1 MISINSSNNFSAVLK
16 NNFRRYAAL
25 FIVFQIFA
33 VLFSGFLISFYAD
46 SYDGSYNS
54 TNNITNTFSDI
65 CMPLFAFFC
74 SIEAFILVAVMF
86 RGIYSKRASDFYFS
100 LPVKRGAWFNA
111 DFLFGVI
118 SFAVS
123 YAIFCIS
130 SIIVI
135 NSNMLR
141 QFRFVNL
148 EAGCF
153 LKYAFMSFTALIV
166 VYTVFVMCA
175 VIAGRMWQYILLSFI
190 SSLALYAGAAGFICY
205 LNTVYG
211 FWLNLENS
219 YIASA
224 VSLAFSGI
232 SDFSVLKFFL
242 AVAVQFAVFYV
253 VGYLSFKKRK
263 AEVAEN
269 KLSGKLLPIV
279 LTVTC
284 FLAEIF
290 VCLGIGN
297 EVAFSGRIIAAIIMV
312 SVTAL
317 ILSAVFFRK
326 AFSKPVFISLLGAVI
341 LSALTIFSV
350 QLIPEKTYVNVAPEA
365 DEIEAVSICSYGGLG
380 SSSIV
385 DLLYGVDYLNI
396 SSEYGYESYEFLT
409 DEAKEKAVE
418 LHKKILSEETRN
430 NIYSNSYYENGYTAL
445 EMEYRLKNGKAIKRL
460 YNICTEDIL
469 DEYVSL
475 FQTNEGMGM
484 LESFQ
489 INTEEVL
496 FATAEFTSDNTFDHD
511 AFNEKIIL
519 IENVDFDK
527 LLDCIKK
534 DYQNE
539 EAPDF
544 LCSADLRLNYW
555 NYSELDSELCIA
567 FWKFSETA
575 SDSVRDKMKN
585 LSPREM
591 LVFEDRY
598 MDQKETEEEWIEKSF
613 FYISEKDGYTVS
625 YLKDLGYKF

>member
-1 MISINSSNNFSAVLK
+1 MK

-232 SDFSVLKFFL
+232 SDFSVLKFFF
-242 AVAVQFAVFYV
+242 AAAVQFAVFYV

-350 QLIPEKTYVNVAPEA
+350 QLIPEKIYVNVAPEA
-365 DEIEAVSICSYGGLG
+365 DEIEAVSIYDYNALG
-380 SSSIV
+380 SSDIT
-385 DLLYGVDYLNI
+385 DLLYGINYLNI
-396 SSEYGYESYEFLT
+396 SDESEVRNYQFLT

-418 LHKKILSEETRN
+418 LHKKLLSEKTRN
-430 NIYSNSYYENGYTAL
+430 NNSNGFDEGGDTTL
-445 EMEYRLKNGKAIKRL
+445 GIEYRLKNGKTIRRVYTVLTKDIIEEGIALFKTDEGINGIEGFD
-460 YNICTEDIL
+460 YNSEDIIFSVFGLYADDYENSFYIEKTDCRKLRECVQKDIMNRAASEFAGSAGLPFLTMWEDYDSDL
-469 DEYVSL
+469 DNEPEKDIYTLSFFIFKAGVPVSERVKMEKL
-475 FQTNEGMGM
+475 SPKEIVKYDSEFY
-484 LESFQ
+484 LQ
-489 INTEEVL
+489 IEEVS
-496 FATAEFTSDNTFDHD
+496 FYID
-511 AFNEKIIL
+511 
-519 IENVDFDK
+519 
-527 LLDCIKK
+527 
-534 DYQNE
+534 
-539 EAPDF
+539 
-544 LCSADLRLNYW
+544 
-555 NYSELDSELCIA
+555 
-567 FWKFSETA
+567 
-575 SDSVRDKMKN
+575 
-585 LSPREM
+585 
-591 LVFEDRY
+591 
-598 MDQKETEEEWIEKSF
+598 MDQDIN
-613 FYISEKDGYTVS
+613 TVS
-625 YLKDLGYKF
+625 YLEELGYNFNIR

>member
-1 MISINSSNNFSAVLK
+1 MISINSSNNFSTVLK

-242 AVAVQFAVFYV
+242 AAAVQFAVFYV

-297 EVAFSGRIIAAIIMV
+297 EVAFLGRIIAAIIMV

-350 QLIPEKTYVNVAPEA
+350 QLIPEKIYVNVAPEA
-365 DEIEAVSICSYGGLG
+365 DEIEAVSIYDYNALG
-380 SSSIV
+380 SSDIT
-385 DLLYGVDYLNI
+385 DLLYGINYLNI
-396 SSEYGYESYEFLT
+396 SDESEVRNYKFLT

-418 LHKKILSEETRN
+418 LHKKLLSEKTRN
-430 NIYSNSYYENGYTAL
+430 NSNGFDEGGDTTL
-445 EMEYRLKNGKAIKRL
+445 GIEYRLKNGRTIRRVYTVLTKDIIEEGIALFKTDEGINGIEGFD
-460 YNICTEDIL
+460 YNSEDIIFSVFGLYADDYENSFYIEKTDCRKLRECVQKDIMNREASEFAGSAGLPFLTMWEDYDSDL
-469 DEYVSL
+469 DNEPEKDIYTLSFFIFKAGVPVSERVKMEKL
-475 FQTNEGMGM
+475 SPKEIVKYDSEFY
-484 LESFQ
+484 LQ
-489 INTEEVL
+489 IEEVS
-496 FATAEFTSDNTFDHD
+496 FYID
-511 AFNEKIIL
+511 
-519 IENVDFDK
+519 
-527 LLDCIKK
+527 
-534 DYQNE
+534 
-539 EAPDF
+539 
-544 LCSADLRLNYW
+544 
-555 NYSELDSELCIA
+555 
-567 FWKFSETA
+567 
-575 SDSVRDKMKN
+575 
-585 LSPREM
+585 
-591 LVFEDRY
+591 
-598 MDQKETEEEWIEKSF
+598 MDQDIN
-613 FYISEKDGYTVS
+613 TVS
-625 YLKDLGYKF
+625 YLEELGYNFNIR

>member
-232 SDFSVLKFFL
+232 SDFSVLKFFF
-242 AVAVQFAVFYV
+242 AAAVQFAVFYV

-350 QLIPEKTYVNVAPEA
+350 QLIPEKIYVNVAPEA
-365 DEIEAVSICSYGGLG
+365 DEIEAVSIYDYNALG
-380 SSSIV
+380 SSDIT
-385 DLLYGVDYLNI
+385 DLLYGINYLNI
-396 SSEYGYESYEFLT
+396 SDESEVRNYKFLT

-418 LHKKILSEETRN
+418 LHKKLLSEKTRN
-430 NIYSNSYYENGYTAL
+430 NSNGFDEGGDTTL
-445 EMEYRLKNGKAIKRL
+445 GIEYRLKNGRTIRRVYTVLTKDIIEEGIALFKTDEGINGIEGFD
-460 YNICTEDIL
+460 YNSEDIIFSVFGLYADDYENSFYIEKTDCRKLRECVQKDIMNREASEFAGLAGLPFLTMWEDYDSDL
-469 DEYVSL
+469 DNEPEKDIYTLSFFIFKAGVPVSERVKMEKL
-475 FQTNEGMGM
+475 SPKEIVKYDSEFY
-484 LESFQ
+484 LQ
-489 INTEEVL
+489 IEEVS
-496 FATAEFTSDNTFDHD
+496 FYID
-511 AFNEKIIL
+511 
-519 IENVDFDK
+519 
-527 LLDCIKK
+527 
-534 DYQNE
+534 
-539 EAPDF
+539 
-544 LCSADLRLNYW
+544 
-555 NYSELDSELCIA
+555 
-567 FWKFSETA
+567 
-575 SDSVRDKMKN
+575 
-585 LSPREM
+585 
-591 LVFEDRY
+591 
-598 MDQKETEEEWIEKSF
+598 MDQDIN
-613 FYISEKDGYTVS
+613 TVS
-625 YLKDLGYKF
+625 YLEELGYNFNIR

>member
-141 QFRFVNL
+141 QFRFINL

-219 YIASA
+219 YIAAA

-242 AVAVQFAVFYV
+242 AAAVQFAVFYV

-350 QLIPEKTYVNVAPEA
+350 QLIPEKIYVNVAPEA
-365 DEIEAVSICSYGGLG
+365 DEIEAVSIYDYNALG
-380 SSSIV
+380 SSDIT
-385 DLLYGVDYLNI
+385 DLLYGINYLNI
-396 SSEYGYESYEFLT
+396 SDESEVRNYKFLT

-418 LHKKILSEETRN
+418 LHKKLLSEKTRN
-430 NIYSNSYYENGYTAL
+430 NSNGFDEGGDTTL
-445 EMEYRLKNGKAIKRL
+445 GIEYRLKNGRTIRRVYTVLTKDIIEEGIALFKTDEGINGIEGFD
-460 YNICTEDIL
+460 YNSEDIIFSVFGLYADDYENSFYIEKTDCRKLRECVQKDIMNREASEFAGLAGLPFLTMWEDYDSDL
-469 DEYVSL
+469 DNEPEKDIYTLSFFIFKAGVPVSERVKMEKL
-475 FQTNEGMGM
+475 SPKEIVKYDSEFY
-484 LESFQ
+484 LQ
-489 INTEEVL
+489 IEEVS
-496 FATAEFTSDNTFDHD
+496 FYID
-511 AFNEKIIL
+511 
-519 IENVDFDK
+519 
-527 LLDCIKK
+527 
-534 DYQNE
+534 
-539 EAPDF
+539 
-544 LCSADLRLNYW
+544 
-555 NYSELDSELCIA
+555 
-567 FWKFSETA
+567 
-575 SDSVRDKMKN
+575 
-585 LSPREM
+585 
-591 LVFEDRY
+591 
-598 MDQKETEEEWIEKSF
+598 MDQDIN
-613 FYISEKDGYTVS
+613 TVS
-625 YLKDLGYKF
+625 YLEELGYNFNIK

>member
-141 QFRFVNL
+141 QSRFVNL

-211 FWLNLENS
+211 FWLDLENS

-242 AVAVQFAVFYV
+242 AAAVQFAVFYV

-297 EVAFSGRIIAAIIMV
+297 EVALSGRIIAAIIMV

-350 QLIPEKTYVNVAPEA
+350 QLIPEKIYVNVAPEA
-365 DEIEAVSICSYGGLG
+365 DEIEAVSIYDYNALG
-380 SSSIV
+380 SSDIT
-385 DLLYGVDYLNI
+385 DLLYGINYLNI
-396 SSEYGYESYEFLT
+396 SDESEVRNYKFLT

-418 LHKKILSEETRN
+418 LHKKLLLEKTRN
-430 NIYSNSYYENGYTAL
+430 NSNGFDEGGDTTL
-445 EMEYRLKNGKAIKRL
+445 GIEYRLKNGKTIRRVYTVLTKDIIEEGIALFKTDEGINGIEGFD
-460 YNICTEDIL
+460 YNSEDIIFSVFGLYADDYENSFYIEKTDCRKLRECVQKDIMNREASEFAGSAGLPFLTMWEDYDSDL
-469 DEYVSL
+469 DNEPEKDIYTLSFFIFKAGVPVSERVKMEKL
-475 FQTNEGMGM
+475 SPKEIVKYDSEFY
-484 LESFQ
+484 LQ
-489 INTEEVL
+489 IEEVS
-496 FATAEFTSDNTFDHD
+496 FYID
-511 AFNEKIIL
+511 
-519 IENVDFDK
+519 
-527 LLDCIKK
+527 
-534 DYQNE
+534 
-539 EAPDF
+539 
-544 LCSADLRLNYW
+544 
-555 NYSELDSELCIA
+555 
-567 FWKFSETA
+567 
-575 SDSVRDKMKN
+575 
-585 LSPREM
+585 
-591 LVFEDRY
+591 
-598 MDQKETEEEWIEKSF
+598 MDQDIN
-613 FYISEKDGYTVS
+613 TVS
-625 YLKDLGYKF
+625 YLEELGYNFNIR

>member
-141 QFRFVNL
+141 QFRFINL

-219 YIASA
+219 YIAAA

-242 AVAVQFAVFYV
+242 AAAVQFAVFYV

-350 QLIPEKTYVNVAPEA
+350 QLIPEKIYVNVAPEA
-365 DEIEAVSICSYGGLG
+365 DEIEAVSIYDYNALG
-380 SSSIV
+380 SSDIT
-385 DLLYGVDYLNI
+385 DLLYGINYLNI
-396 SSEYGYESYEFLT
+396 SDESEVRNYKFLT

-418 LHKKILSEETRN
+418 LHKKLLSEKTRN
-430 NIYSNSYYENGYTAL
+430 NSNGFDEGGDTTL
-445 EMEYRLKNGKAIKRL
+445 GIEYRLKNGRTIRRVYTVLTKDIIEEGIALFKTDEGINGIEGFD
-460 YNICTEDIL
+460 YNSEDIIFSVFGLYADDYENSFYIEKTDCRKLRECVQKDIMNREASEFAGLAGLPFLTMWEDYDSDL
-469 DEYVSL
+469 DNEPEKDIYTLSFFIFKAGVPVSERVKMEKL
-475 FQTNEGMGM
+475 SPKEIVKYDSEFY
-484 LESFQ
+484 LQ
-489 INTEEVL
+489 IEEVS
-496 FATAEFTSDNTFDHD
+496 FYID
-511 AFNEKIIL
+511 
-519 IENVDFDK
+519 
-527 LLDCIKK
+527 
-534 DYQNE
+534 
-539 EAPDF
+539 
-544 LCSADLRLNYW
+544 
-555 NYSELDSELCIA
+555 
-567 FWKFSETA
+567 
-575 SDSVRDKMKN
+575 
-585 LSPREM
+585 
-591 LVFEDRY
+591 
-598 MDQKETEEEWIEKSF
+598 MDQDIN
-613 FYISEKDGYTVS
+613 TVS
-625 YLKDLGYKF
+625 YLEELGYNFNIR

>member
-242 AVAVQFAVFYV
+242 AAAVQFAVFYV

-350 QLIPEKTYVNVAPEA
+350 QLIPEKIYVNVAPEA

-418 LHKKILSEETRN
+418 LHKKLLSEKTRN
-430 NIYSNSYYENGYTAL
+430 NSNGFDEGGDTTL
-445 EMEYRLKNGKAIKRL
+445 GIEYRLKNGRTIRRVYTVLTKDIIEEGIALFKTDEGINGIEGFD
-460 YNICTEDIL
+460 YNSEDIIFSVFGLYADDYENSFYIEKTDCRKLRECVQKDIMNREASEFAGLAGLPFLTMWEDYDSDL
-469 DEYVSL
+469 DNEPEKDIYTLSFFIFKAGVPVSERVKMEKL
-475 FQTNEGMGM
+475 SPKEIVKYDSEFY
-484 LESFQ
+484 LQ
-489 INTEEVL
+489 IEEVS
-496 FATAEFTSDNTFDHD
+496 FYID
-511 AFNEKIIL
+511 
-519 IENVDFDK
+519 
-527 LLDCIKK
+527 
-534 DYQNE
+534 
-539 EAPDF
+539 
-544 LCSADLRLNYW
+544 
-555 NYSELDSELCIA
+555 
-567 FWKFSETA
+567 
-575 SDSVRDKMKN
+575 
-585 LSPREM
+585 
-591 LVFEDRY
+591 
-598 MDQKETEEEWIEKSF
+598 MDQDIN
-613 FYISEKDGYTVS
+613 TVS
-625 YLKDLGYKF
+625 YLEELGYNFNIR

>member
-141 QFRFVNL
+141 QFRFINL

-242 AVAVQFAVFYV
+242 AAAVQFAVFYV

-350 QLIPEKTYVNVAPEA
+350 QLIPEKIYVNVAPEA
-365 DEIEAVSICSYGGLG
+365 DEIEAVSIYDYNALG
-380 SSSIV
+380 SSDIT
-385 DLLYGVDYLNI
+385 DLLYGINYLNI
-396 SSEYGYESYEFLT
+396 SDESEVRNYKFLT

-418 LHKKILSEETRN
+418 LHKKLLSEKTRN
-430 NIYSNSYYENGYTAL
+430 NSNGFDEGGDTTL
-445 EMEYRLKNGKAIKRL
+445 GIEYRLKNGRTIRRVYTVLTKDIIEEGIALFKTDEGINGIEGFD
-460 YNICTEDIL
+460 YNSEDIIFSVFGLYADDYENSFYIEKTDCRKLRECVQKDIMNREASEFAGSAGLPFLTMWEDYDSDL
-469 DEYVSL
+469 DNEPEKDIYTLSFFIFKAGVPVSERVKMEKL
-475 FQTNEGMGM
+475 SPKEIVKYDSEFY
-484 LESFQ
+484 LQ
-489 INTEEVL
+489 IEEVS
-496 FATAEFTSDNTFDHD
+496 FYID
-511 AFNEKIIL
+511 
-519 IENVDFDK
+519 
-527 LLDCIKK
+527 
-534 DYQNE
+534 
-539 EAPDF
+539 
-544 LCSADLRLNYW
+544 
-555 NYSELDSELCIA
+555 
-567 FWKFSETA
+567 
-575 SDSVRDKMKN
+575 
-585 LSPREM
+585 
-591 LVFEDRY
+591 
-598 MDQKETEEEWIEKSF
+598 MDQDIN
-613 FYISEKDGYTVS
+613 TVS
-625 YLKDLGYKF
+625 YLEELGYNFNIR

>member
-232 SDFSVLKFFL
+232 SDFSVLKFFF
-242 AVAVQFAVFYV
+242 AAAVQFAVFYV

-350 QLIPEKTYVNVAPEA
+350 QLIPEKIYVNVAPEA
-365 DEIEAVSICSYGGLG
+365 DEIEAVSIYDYNALG
-380 SSSIV
+380 SSDIT
-385 DLLYGVDYLNI
+385 DLLYGINYLNI
-396 SSEYGYESYEFLT
+396 SDESEVRNYKFLT

-418 LHKKILSEETRN
+418 LHKKLLSEKTRN
-430 NIYSNSYYENGYTAL
+430 NSNGFDEGGDTTL
-445 EMEYRLKNGKAIKRL
+445 GIEYRLKNGKTIRRVYTVLTKDIIEEGIALFKTDEGINGIEGFD
-460 YNICTEDIL
+460 YNSEDIIFSVFGLYADDYENSFYIEKTDCRKLRECVQKDIMNREASEFAGLAGLPFLTMWEDYDSDL
-469 DEYVSL
+469 DNEPEKDIYTLSFFIFKAGVPVSERVKMEKL
-475 FQTNEGMGM
+475 SPKEIVKYDSEFYLQV
-484 LESFQ
+484 
-489 INTEEVL
+489 EEVS
-496 FATAEFTSDNTFDHD
+496 FYID
-511 AFNEKIIL
+511 
-519 IENVDFDK
+519 
-527 LLDCIKK
+527 
-534 DYQNE
+534 
-539 EAPDF
+539 
-544 LCSADLRLNYW
+544 
-555 NYSELDSELCIA
+555 
-567 FWKFSETA
+567 
-575 SDSVRDKMKN
+575 
-585 LSPREM
+585 
-591 LVFEDRY
+591 
-598 MDQKETEEEWIEKSF
+598 MDQDIN
-613 FYISEKDGYTVS
+613 TVS
-625 YLKDLGYKF
+625 YLEELGYNFNIR

>member
-242 AVAVQFAVFYV
+242 AAAVQFAVFYV

-297 EVAFSGRIIAAIIMV
+297 EVAFSGRIITAIIMV

-350 QLIPEKTYVNVAPEA
+350 QLIPEKIYVNVAPEA
-365 DEIEAVSICSYGGLG
+365 DEIEAVSIYDYNALG
-380 SSSIV
+380 SSDIT
-385 DLLYGVDYLNI
+385 DLLYGINYLNI
-396 SSEYGYESYEFLT
+396 SDESEVRNYKFLT

-418 LHKKILSEETRN
+418 LHKKLLSEKTRN
-430 NIYSNSYYENGYTAL
+430 NSNGFDEGGDTTL
-445 EMEYRLKNGKAIKRL
+445 GIEYRLKNGKTIRRVYTVLTK
-460 YNICTEDIL
+460 DII
-469 DEYVSL
+469 EEGIAL
-475 FQTNEGMGM
+475 FKTNEGINGIEGFNYNSEDIIFSVFG
-484 LESFQ
+484 LYADDYENSFYIEKTDCRKLRECVQKDIMNREASEFAGSAGLPFLTMWEDYDSDLDNEPEKDIYTLSFFIFKAGVPVSERVKMEKLSPKEIVKYDSEFYLQ
-489 INTEEVL
+489 IEEVS
-496 FATAEFTSDNTFDHD
+496 FYID
-511 AFNEKIIL
+511 
-519 IENVDFDK
+519 
-527 LLDCIKK
+527 
-534 DYQNE
+534 
-539 EAPDF
+539 
-544 LCSADLRLNYW
+544 
-555 NYSELDSELCIA
+555 
-567 FWKFSETA
+567 
-575 SDSVRDKMKN
+575 
-585 LSPREM
+585 
-591 LVFEDRY
+591 
-598 MDQKETEEEWIEKSF
+598 MDQDIN
-613 FYISEKDGYTVS
+613 TVS
-625 YLKDLGYKF
+625 YLEELGYNFNIR

>member
-232 SDFSVLKFFL
+232 SDFSVLKFFF
-242 AVAVQFAVFYV
+242 AAAVQFAVFYV

-269 KLSGKLLPIV
+269 RLSGKVLPVV
-279 LTVTC
+279 LTVIC
-284 FLAEIF
+284 FLAEVF

-297 EVAFSGRIIAAIIMV
+297 EVSLFARIIAAIIIV
-312 SVTAL
+312 AVTAL

-350 QLIPEKTYVNVAPEA
+350 QLIPEKIYVNVAPEA
-365 DEIEAVSICSYGGLG
+365 DEIEAVSIYDYNALG
-380 SSSIV
+380 SSDIT
-385 DLLYGVDYLNI
+385 DLLYGINYLNI
-396 SSEYGYESYEFLT
+396 SDESEVRNYKFLT

-418 LHKKILSEETRN
+418 LHKKLLSEKTRN
-430 NIYSNSYYENGYTAL
+430 NSNGFDEGGDTTL
-445 EMEYRLKNGKAIKRL
+445 GIEYRLKNGKTIRRVYTVLTKDIIEEGIALFKTDEGINGIEGFD
-460 YNICTEDIL
+460 YNSEDIIFSVFGLYADDYENSFYIEKTDCRKLRECVQKDIMNREASEFAGSAGLPFLTMWEDYDSDL
-469 DEYVSL
+469 DNEPEKDIYTLSFFIFKAGVPVSERVKMEKL
-475 FQTNEGMGM
+475 SPKEIVKYDSEFY
-484 LESFQ
+484 LQ
-489 INTEEVL
+489 IEEVS
-496 FATAEFTSDNTFDHD
+496 FYID
-511 AFNEKIIL
+511 
-519 IENVDFDK
+519 
-527 LLDCIKK
+527 
-534 DYQNE
+534 
-539 EAPDF
+539 
-544 LCSADLRLNYW
+544 
-555 NYSELDSELCIA
+555 
-567 FWKFSETA
+567 
-575 SDSVRDKMKN
+575 
-585 LSPREM
+585 
-591 LVFEDRY
+591 
-598 MDQKETEEEWIEKSF
+598 MDQDIN
-613 FYISEKDGYTVS
+613 TVS
-625 YLKDLGYKF
+625 YLEELGYNFNIR

>member
-232 SDFSVLKFFL
+232 SDFSVLKFFF
-242 AVAVQFAVFYV
+242 AAAVQFAVFYV

-350 QLIPEKTYVNVAPEA
+350 QLIPEKIYVNVAPEA
-365 DEIEAVSICSYGGLG
+365 DEIEAVSIYDYNALG
-380 SSSIV
+380 SSDIT
-385 DLLYGVDYLNI
+385 DLLYGINYLNI
-396 SSEYGYESYEFLT
+396 SDESEVRNYKFLT

-418 LHKKILSEETRN
+418 LHKKLLSEKTRN
-430 NIYSNSYYENGYTAL
+430 NSNGFDEGGDTTL
-445 EMEYRLKNGKAIKRL
+445 GIEYRLKNGKTIRRVYTVLTKDIIEEGIALFKTDEGINGIEGFD
-460 YNICTEDIL
+460 YNSEDIIFSVFGLYADDYENSFYIEKTDCRKLRECVQKDIMNREASEFAGSAGLPFLTMWEDYDSDL
-469 DEYVSL
+469 DNEPEKDIYTLSFFIFKAGVPVSERVKMERL
-475 FQTNEGMGM
+475 SPKEIVKYDSEFY
-484 LESFQ
+484 LQ
-489 INTEEVL
+489 IEEVS
-496 FATAEFTSDNTFDHD
+496 FYID
-511 AFNEKIIL
+511 
-519 IENVDFDK
+519 
-527 LLDCIKK
+527 
-534 DYQNE
+534 
-539 EAPDF
+539 
-544 LCSADLRLNYW
+544 
-555 NYSELDSELCIA
+555 
-567 FWKFSETA
+567 
-575 SDSVRDKMKN
+575 
-585 LSPREM
+585 
-591 LVFEDRY
+591 
-598 MDQKETEEEWIEKSF
+598 MDQDIN
-613 FYISEKDGYTVS
+613 TVS
-625 YLKDLGYKF
+625 YLEELGYNFNIR

>member
-242 AVAVQFAVFYV
+242 AAAVQFAVFYV

-297 EVAFSGRIIAAIIMV
+297 EVAFLGRIIAAIIMV

-350 QLIPEKTYVNVAPEA
+350 QLIPEKIYVNVAPEA
-365 DEIEAVSICSYGGLG
+365 DEIEAVSIYDYNALG
-380 SSSIV
+380 SSDIT
-385 DLLYGVDYLNI
+385 DLLYGINYLNI
-396 SSEYGYESYEFLT
+396 SDESEVRNYKFLT

-418 LHKKILSEETRN
+418 LHKKLLSEKTRN
-430 NIYSNSYYENGYTAL
+430 NSNGFDEGGDTTL
-445 EMEYRLKNGKAIKRL
+445 GIEYRLKNGKTIRRVYTVLTKDIIEEGIALFKTDEGINGIEGFD
-460 YNICTEDIL
+460 YNSEDIIFSVFGLYADDYENSFYIEKTDCRKLRECVQKDIMNREASEFAGSAGLPFLTMWEDYDSDL
-469 DEYVSL
+469 DNEPEKDIYTLSFFIFKAGVPVSERVKMEKL
-475 FQTNEGMGM
+475 SPKEIVKYDSEFY
-484 LESFQ
+484 LQ
-489 INTEEVL
+489 IEEVS
-496 FATAEFTSDNTFDHD
+496 FYID
-511 AFNEKIIL
+511 
-519 IENVDFDK
+519 
-527 LLDCIKK
+527 
-534 DYQNE
+534 
-539 EAPDF
+539 
-544 LCSADLRLNYW
+544 
-555 NYSELDSELCIA
+555 
-567 FWKFSETA
+567 
-575 SDSVRDKMKN
+575 
-585 LSPREM
+585 
-591 LVFEDRY
+591 
-598 MDQKETEEEWIEKSF
+598 MDQDIN
-613 FYISEKDGYTVS
+613 TVS
-625 YLKDLGYKF
+625 YLEELGYNFNIR

>member
-33 VLFSGFLISFYAD
+33 VLFSGLLISFYAD

-242 AVAVQFAVFYV
+242 AAAVQFAVFYV

-350 QLIPEKTYVNVAPEA
+350 QLIPEKIYVNVAPEA
-365 DEIEAVSICSYGGLG
+365 DEIEAVSIYDYNALG
-380 SSSIV
+380 SSDIT
-385 DLLYGVDYLNI
+385 DLLYGINYLNI
-396 SSEYGYESYEFLT
+396 SDESEVRNYKFLT

-418 LHKKILSEETRN
+418 LHKKLLSEKTRN
-430 NIYSNSYYENGYTAL
+430 NSNGFDEGGDTTL
-445 EMEYRLKNGKAIKRL
+445 GIEYRLKNGRTIRRVYTVLTKDIIEEGIALFKTDEGINGIEGFD
-460 YNICTEDIL
+460 YNSEDIIFSVFGLYADDYENSFYIEKTDCRKLRECVQKDIMNREASEFAGLAGLPFLTMWEDYDSDL
-469 DEYVSL
+469 DNEPEKDIYTLSFFIFKAGVPVSERVKMEKL
-475 FQTNEGMGM
+475 SPKEIVKYDSEFY
-484 LESFQ
+484 LQ
-489 INTEEVL
+489 IEEVS
-496 FATAEFTSDNTFDHD
+496 FYID
-511 AFNEKIIL
+511 
-519 IENVDFDK
+519 
-527 LLDCIKK
+527 
-534 DYQNE
+534 
-539 EAPDF
+539 
-544 LCSADLRLNYW
+544 
-555 NYSELDSELCIA
+555 
-567 FWKFSETA
+567 
-575 SDSVRDKMKN
+575 
-585 LSPREM
+585 
-591 LVFEDRY
+591 
-598 MDQKETEEEWIEKSF
+598 MDQDIN
-613 FYISEKDGYTVS
+613 TVS
-625 YLKDLGYKF
+625 YLEELGYNFNIR

>member
-141 QFRFVNL
+141 QSRFVNL

-211 FWLNLENS
+211 FWLDLENS

-242 AVAVQFAVFYV
+242 AAAVQFAVFYV

-297 EVAFSGRIIAAIIMV
+297 EVALSGRIIAAIIMV

-350 QLIPEKTYVNVAPEA
+350 QLIPEKIYVNVAPEA
-365 DEIEAVSICSYGGLG
+365 DEIEAVSIYDYNALG
-380 SSSIV
+380 SSDIT
-385 DLLYGVDYLNI
+385 DLLYGINYLNI
-396 SSEYGYESYEFLT
+396 SDESEVRNYKFLT

-418 LHKKILSEETRN
+418 LHKKLLSEKTRN
-430 NIYSNSYYENGYTAL
+430 NSNGFDEGGDTTL
-445 EMEYRLKNGKAIKRL
+445 GIEYRLKNGKTIRRVYTVLTKDIIEEGIALFKTDEGINGIEGFD
-460 YNICTEDIL
+460 YNSEDIIFSVFGLYADDYENSFYIEKTDCRKLRECVQKDIMNREASEFAGSAGLPFLTMWEDYDSDL
-469 DEYVSL
+469 DNEPEKDIYTLSFFIFKAGVPVSERVKMEKL
-475 FQTNEGMGM
+475 SPKEIVKYDSEFY
-484 LESFQ
+484 LQ
-489 INTEEVL
+489 IEEVS
-496 FATAEFTSDNTFDHD
+496 FYID
-511 AFNEKIIL
+511 
-519 IENVDFDK
+519 
-527 LLDCIKK
+527 
-534 DYQNE
+534 
-539 EAPDF
+539 
-544 LCSADLRLNYW
+544 
-555 NYSELDSELCIA
+555 
-567 FWKFSETA
+567 
-575 SDSVRDKMKN
+575 
-585 LSPREM
+585 
-591 LVFEDRY
+591 
-598 MDQKETEEEWIEKSF
+598 MDQDIN
-613 FYISEKDGYTVS
+613 TVS
-625 YLKDLGYKF
+625 YLEELGYNFNIR